1 MKRKCVILAVAVITA
16 FSLCMSMAGCGG
28 DSSSG
33 GGDVAK
39 LTIVQQYG
47 MAYAPLKVIEQKGL
61 IEENYDGDVE
71 VNFQTLN
78 SGASI
83 NDALDRKSVV

>member
-1 MKRKCVILAVAVITA
+1 MKKKCLVLVVAVITA
-16 FSLCMSMAGCGG
+16 VSMCLAMTGCGG
-28 DSSSG
+28 DSSN

-39 LTIVQQYG
+39 ITIVQQYG

-71 VNFQTLN
+71 VDFRLLTLEHQ
-78 SGASI
+78 SMTLS
-83 NDALDRKSVV
+83 